1 MLRTL
6 YNVLCNRDSVHNAER
21 GVGGAAGPQGPDGA
35 GLPWQAGL
43 GPPAGGGAQEG
54 PRTSPGVAQLG
65 LQLARGAGAAHSTVV
80 TGQSPC

>member
-1 MLRTL
+1 MQKEG
-6 YNVLCNRDSVHNAER
+6 SGAPQAPR
-21 GVGGAAGPQGPDGA
+21 GLNGA